1 MEGGDLTVNSDQL
14 LVTSYLLSVNKI
26 GNSASTLLPIACCLL
41 SEPRGTMDERRA
53 TSFDLQ
59 LFAQDPDRTEEATP
73 RRKQEARKKGQVP
86 RSAELNSVIVLLALF
101 VILNFCG
108 SWFYRELINYMEQ
121 FLSPAELNTELS
133 DNNVG
138 DLLIRHGVMFLR
150 LFLPLGFGALLIGLV
165 INFIQVGPMFTL
177 EPLKPKFNKLNPIA
191 GLQRL
196 FSPHGFVELVK
207 SIIKLAIVA
216 YFAYTTIREH
226 LFLFLDMVRQ
236 TPFDV
241 AMAVWRI
248 IYQVA
253 TKICVFLLALAVLD
267 YLYQRWEFRK
277 SLRMTKREVKDEFKQ
292 TEGNPQ
298 IKNKIRQRQREIA
311 MRRMMQDVPKADVVI
326 TNPTHLAIALRYDSS
341 KMSAPV
347 VVAKGEGFIAQK
359 IKEIAAANDVV
370 LVENR
375 PLAQAIYKVV
385 DIGEAIPA
393 NLFQAV
399 AEVLAYVYRLK
410 RKHA

>member
-1 MEGGDLTVNSDQL
+1 VDCDQLPVTGCQL
-14 LVTSYLLSVNKI
+14 LVNRI
-26 GNSASTLLPIACCLL
+26 GNSVLTLLPIACCLAPKPL
-41 SEPRGTMDERRA
+41 EISGRRLTA
-53 TSFDLQ
+53 SFDLQ
-59 LFAQDPDRTEEATP
+59 FFAQDPDKTEEATP

-86 RSAELNSVIVLLALF
+86 RSTELNSVVVLLALF
-101 VILNFCG
+101 LILNFFG
-108 SWFYRELINYMEQ
+108 RWFYSGLVNYIEQ
-121 FLSPAELNTELS
+121 YLSPDELNMELS
-133 DNNVG
+133 DGNLG
-138 DLLIRHGVMFLR
+138 DLLIRHGIMFLR
-150 LFLPLGFGALLIGLV
+150 LFLPMGLGALLLGLV

-177 EPLKPKFNKLNPIA
+177 EPLRPKFNKLNPIA
-191 GLQRL
+191 GLKRL
-196 FSPHGFVELVK
+196 FSAHGVVELVK
-207 SIIKLAIVA
+207 SIIKLVIVV
-216 YFAYTTIREH
+216 YFAYTTIQGH
-226 LFLFLDMVRQ
+226 LFQFLDMVRQ

-253 TKICVFLLALAVLD
+253 IKICIFLLVMAVLD

-375 PLAQAIYKVV
+375 PLAQAIYKTV

>member
-1 MEGGDLTVNSDQL
+1 MFNFPVASFLTMGFRSQRIKNRQQGL
-14 LVTSYLLSVNKI
+14 ANAPMPLASYLLPNHSV
-26 GNSASTLLPIACCLL
+26 GSAFSVP
-41 SEPRGTMDERRA
+41 
-53 TSFDLQ
+53 FDLQ
-59 LFAQDPDRTEEATP
+59 FFAQDPDKTEEATP

-86 RSAELNSVIVLLALF
+86 RSTELNSVIVLLALF
-101 VILNFCG
+101 VILNFFG
-108 SWFYRELINYMEQ
+108 RWFYRELINYMEQ
-121 FLSPAELNTELS
+121 YLSPDELNTELS
-133 DNNVG
+133 DSNLG

-150 LFLPLGFGALLIGLV
+150 LFLPLGLGALLMGLV
-165 INFIQVGPMFTL
+165 INLIQVGPMFTL
-177 EPLKPKFNKLNPIA
+177 EPLKPKFSKLNPVA

-196 FSPHGFVELVK
+196 FSPHGFVELAK
-207 SIIKLAIVA
+207 SLIKLAIVI
-216 YFAYTTIREH
+216 YFAYTSIREH

-253 TKICVFLLALAVLD
+253 LKICVFLLVLAILD

-277 SLRMTKREVKDEFKQ
+277 SLRMTKREVKDEYKQ

-326 TNPTHLAIALRYDSS
+326 TNPTHLAIALRYDAS

-359 IKEIAAANDVV
+359 IKEIAAAHDVV

-375 PLAQAIYKVV
+375 PLAQAIYKTV

>member
-1 MEGGDLTVNSDQL
+1 MFNSPVVNFLTMGFRSQKIKNCQQGLAKALMHLASCLLPYYSGG
-14 LVTSYLLSVNKI
+14 SYLV
-26 GNSASTLLPIACCLL
+26 P
-41 SEPRGTMDERRA
+41 
-53 TSFDLQ
+53 FDLQ
-59 LFAQDPDRTEEATP
+59 FFAQDPERTEEATP

-108 SWFYRELINYMEQ
+108 SWFYKELINYMEQ

-133 DNNVG
+133 DGNLG
-138 DLLIRHGVMFLR
+138 DLLIRHGIMFLR
-150 LFLPLGFGALLIGLV
+150 LFLPLGFGALITGLV
-165 INFIQVGPMFTL
+165 INFIQVGAMFTL
-177 EPLKPKFNKLNPIA
+177 EPLKPKFNKLNPVA

-196 FSPHGFVELVK
+196 FSPHGFVELAK
-207 SIIKLAIVA
+207 SIIKLTIVV
-216 YFAYTTIREH
+216 YFVYITIREH
-226 LFLFLDMVRQ
+226 MFLFLDMVRQ
-236 TPFDV
+236 TAFDV

-253 TKICVFLLALAVLD
+253 IKICIFLLALAVLD

-277 SLRMTKREVKDEFKQ
+277 SLRMTKREVKDEYKQ

-298 IKNKIRQRQREIA
+298 IKNKIRQRQRQIA

-347 VVAKGEGFIAQK
+347 VIAKGEGFIAQK

-375 PLAQAIYKVV
+375 PLAQAIYKTV
-385 DIGEAIPA
+385 DIGEVIPA

>member
-1 MEGGDLTVNSDQL
+1 MFNLPVASLLTMGFWSQRIKNIQQSLAKALMPQ
-14 LVTSYLLSVNKI
+14 
-26 GNSASTLLPIACCLL
+26 ASNLLPNHSIGSVSLV
-41 SEPRGTMDERRA
+41 P
-53 TSFDLQ
+53 FDLQ
-59 LFAQDPDRTEEATP
+59 FFAQDPERTEEATP

-86 RSAELNSVIVLLALF
+86 RSTELNSVIVLLALF
-101 VILNFCG
+101 VILNFLG
-108 SWFYRELINYMEQ
+108 RWFYRELIIYMEQ
-121 FLSPAELNTELS
+121 YLSPDELNTELS
-133 DNNVG
+133 DSNLG

-150 LFLPLGFGALLIGLV
+150 LFLPLGLGALLIGLV
-165 INFIQVGPMFTL
+165 INLIQVGPMFTL
-177 EPLKPKFNKLNPIA
+177 EPLRPKFSKLNPIA

-196 FSPHGFVELVK
+196 FSPHGFVELAK
-207 SIIKLAIVA
+207 SIIKLTIVV
-216 YFAYTTIREH
+216 YFAYTTIRQH

-253 TKICVFLLALAVLD
+253 LKICVFLLVLAILD
-267 YLYQRWEFRK
+267 YLYQRWEYRK

-311 MRRMMQDVPKADVVI
+311 MRRMMQEVPKADVVI
-326 TNPTHLAIALRYDSS
+326 TNPTHLAIALKYDSS

-375 PLAQAIYKVV
+375 PLAQALYKTV
-385 DIGEAIPA
+385 DIGEMIPA

>member
-1 MEGGDLTVNSDQL
+1 MFNLPVASL
-14 LVTSYLLSVNKI
+14 LATGFWSQRIKNMQQSLAKALMPQASSILPNHSI
-26 GNSASTLLPIACCLL
+26 GSGSLVP
-41 SEPRGTMDERRA
+41 
-53 TSFDLQ
+53 FDLQ
-59 LFAQDPDRTEEATP
+59 FFAQDPERTEEATP

-86 RSAELNSVIVLLALF
+86 RSTELNSVIVLLALF
-101 VILNFCG
+101 VILNFFG
-108 SWFYRELINYMEQ
+108 RWFYRELITYMEQ
-121 FLSPAELNTELS
+121 YLSPDELNTELS
-133 DNNVG
+133 DSNLG

-150 LFLPLGFGALLIGLV
+150 LFLPLGLGALLIGLV
-165 INFIQVGPMFTL
+165 INLIQVGPMFTL
-177 EPLKPKFNKLNPIA
+177 EPLRPKFNKLNPVA

-196 FSPHGFVELVK
+196 FSPHGFVELAK
-207 SIIKLAIVA
+207 SLIKLTIVA
-216 YFAYTTIREH
+216 YFAYTTIRQH

-253 TKICVFLLALAVLD
+253 IKICVFLLALAILD
-267 YLYQRWEFRK
+267 YLYQRWEYRK

-311 MRRMMQDVPKADVVI
+311 MRRMMQEVPKADVVI
-326 TNPTHLAIALRYDSS
+326 TNPTHLAIALKYDSS

-359 IKEIAAANDVV
+359 IKEIATANDVV

-375 PLAQAIYKVV
+375 PLAQALYKTV
-385 DIGEAIPA
+385 DIGEMIPA

>member
-1 MEGGDLTVNSDQL
+1 MFNLPVAGFLTTEFWSQRIKNKQQGLAKALMPQASSLMPDHSIGSVC
-14 LVTSYLLSVNKI
+14 LV
-26 GNSASTLLPIACCLL
+26 P
-41 SEPRGTMDERRA
+41 
-53 TSFDLQ
+53 FDLQ
-59 LFAQDPDRTEEATP
+59 FFAQDPDRTEEATP

-86 RSAELNSVIVLLALF
+86 RSTELNSVIVLLALF
-101 VILNFCG
+101 VILNFFG
-108 SWFYRELINYMEQ
+108 RWFYRELITYMEQ
-121 FLSPAELNTELS
+121 YLSPDELNTELS
-133 DNNVG
+133 DSNLG

-150 LFLPLGFGALLIGLV
+150 LFLPLGLGGLLIGLV
-165 INFIQVGPMFTL
+165 INLIQVGPMFTL
-177 EPLKPKFNKLNPIA
+177 EPLRPKFNKLNPIA

-196 FSPHGFVELVK
+196 FSPHGFVELAK
-207 SIIKLAIVA
+207 SLIKLTIVV
-216 YFAYTTIREH
+216 YFAYTTIRQH

-253 TKICVFLLALAVLD
+253 IKICVFLLVLAILD
-267 YLYQRWEFRK
+267 YLYQRWEYRK

-326 TNPTHLAIALRYDSS
+326 TNPTHLAIALKYDSS

-359 IKEIAAANDVV
+359 IKEIATANDVV

-375 PLAQAIYKVV
+375 PLAQALYKTV
-385 DIGEAIPA
+385 DIGEMIPA